1 MLRNASKRS
10 AVPPGSG
17 TIHRASRTTYRPH
30 GDTQEPLRCQPTPV
44 RAIVKQPPLPLDLF
58 RPPANPCK
66 TLQSASICF
75 ILLCRDLTHFATK
88 CSELFHFVSFT
99 PVHLRDAAE
108 PLSVP
113 HNNFNTT
120 EQKIRRGGH
129 RFDPCRAHHPVS
141 ANRTFPIRRQ
151 IGRFC
156 GDFRPLISRIFVS
169 VGAHPLWRRFLAPC
183 LCIQKFRSWR
193 PVLKRR

>member
-1 MLRNASKRS
+1 MKPQQDASRGNNEKTTPGNTFDFKMLRNASKRS

-30 GDTQEPLRCQPTPV
+30 GNTQEPLRCQPTPV

-58 RPPANPCK
+58 RSPANPCK

-99 PVHLRDAAE
+99 PVHLLMASAWQELLRR
-108 PLSVP
+108 SS
-113 HNNFNTT
+113 NFWS
-120 EQKIRRGGH
+120 GCGH
-129 RFDPCRAHHPVS
+129 RSGLIEADRMS
-141 ANRTFPIRRQ
+141 ARPNGIRSIRSQ
-151 IGRFC
+151 
-156 GDFRPLISRIFVS
+156 PL
-169 VGAHPLWRRFLAPC
+169 
-183 LCIQKFRSWR
+183 
-193 PVLKRR
+193 

>member
-44 RAIVKQPPLPLDLF
+44 RAIVKQPPLPPDLF

-75 ILLCRDLTHFATK
+75 ILLCRGLTHFATK
-88 CSELFHFVSFT
+88 CSELFHFVSLA
-99 PVHLRDAAE
+99 PVHLIDA
-108 PLSVP
+108 STRG
-113 HNNFNTT
+113 NFVQQGFRHCGR
-120 EQKIRRGGH
+120 ECPVARS
-129 RFDPCRAHHPVS
+129 RA
-141 ANRTFPIRRQ
+141 
-151 IGRFC
+151 
-156 GDFRPLISRIFVS
+156 
-169 VGAHPLWRRFLAPC
+169 
-183 LCIQKFRSWR
+183 
-193 PVLKRR
+193 

>member
-99 PVHLRDAAE
+99 PNSPRRLLSGCWRYRARLLRR
-108 PLSVP
+108 LL
-113 HNNFNTT
+113 
-120 EQKIRRGGH
+120 
-129 RFDPCRAHHPVS
+129 
-141 ANRTFPIRRQ
+141 
-151 IGRFC
+151 
-156 GDFRPLISRIFVS
+156 DFV
-169 VGAHPLWRRFLAPC
+169 
-183 LCIQKFRSWR
+183 K
-193 PVLKRR
+193 